1 MQTQV
6 YNLVRYWLKHRC
18 SHNQL
23 KQALDLAKIADTTVP
38 KLSEMDFA
46 NMGLIYDGQ
55 LHIRLSILFSML
67 IIIRYIKVTDTIS
80 LNIIAYHLKQSWI
93 GEYDVWPTDKL
104 TQDAILGNLSKLENY
119 L

>member
-6 YNLVRYWLKHRC
+6 HNLVRYWLKHRC
-18 SHNQL
+18 SYNQL
-23 KQALDLAKIADTTVP
+23 KQATDLAKIADRTLP

-46 NMGLIYDGQ
+46 EMGLIYDGQ
-55 LHIRLSILFSML
+55 LHMRLSILFSVL
-67 IIIRYIKVTDTIS
+67 IIIRYIAVTDSIG
-80 LNIIAYHLKQSWI
+80 LNIIAYHLKQAWI
-93 GEYDVWPTDKL
+93 GDYDVWPTDKL